1 MRWQDFAA
9 QQPALAKVGVRKFTD
24 PQVVLVATIRQ
35 DGTPRVSPVEPLIWT
50 GDLWLS
56 MGIGSRK
63 AMDLRRDPRILV
75 HSVVTSRNGETGEFK
90 LRGTAAEESSGTVHA
105 GYAQAVA
112 DGLGWRPQLGRF
124 HLFRVEL
131 DDVTFIRWDDATND
145 QYVTRWPAGTEF
157 VRRGTSATSLGPPE
171 PYAELL
177 R

>member
-9 QQPALAKVGVRKFTD
+9 QQPALANVGVRKLTD

-35 DGTPRVSPVEPLIWT
+35 DGTPRVSPVEPLIWE

-56 MGIGSRK
+56 MGLRSRK

-75 HSVVTSRNGETGEFK
+75 HSIVTSRNGEAGEFK
-90 LRGTAAEESSGTVHA
+90 LRGTAAEEYRAAVHA
-105 GYAQAVA
+105 RYAQAVT
-112 DGLGWRPQLGRF
+112 DDLGWRPEPGRF

-131 DDVTFIRWDDATND
+131 DDVAFIRWDDATND
-145 QYVTRWPAGTEF
+145 QYVTCWPAGSEF

-171 PYAELL
+171 PYGELL